1 MKLFL
6 VILPPTE
13 RFLLALSLT
22 VTMVMS
28 DTAMVSACQHFG
40 SIHLLC
46 QRIAAW
52 GRVTSIV
59 LGECLKQ

>member
-1 MKLFL
+1 MKLFSA
-6 VILPPTE
+6 VLPPTE
-13 RFLLALSLT
+13 RFLLALSPT
-22 VTMVMS
+22 VTMVMR

-40 SIHLLC
+40 SIHLLF

-52 GRVTSIV
+52 DRVTSIA